1 MNNKSPNHNQSQ
13 PITALSKYLKSFLQ
27 YLQVE
32 KGRSALTIRNYRHYL
47 GRFIR
52 YAQEKGVDAPGKI
65 TLDLVSDFRLY
76 LSKLTYKG
84 KKLNP
89 LTQNYHLIA
98 LRSFLKFMGKKDIE
112 TLAPDKIE
120 LAKTHQPEVI
130 FLEPEEVEKLLQAPQ
145 PITFKGLRDR
155 AILEL
160 LFSTGLRVAELQG
173 LDKSQINLTRGE
185 FSVEGKGGKRRV
197 VFLSQSARDWL
208 SQYLARRR
216 DNDEALFVST
226 NRIKNLKVKIKN
238 KETKGSGPTPIIQSS
253 NHPIIQSRRL
263 SVRQIERIV
272 KKYAVKAGLQKKVTP
287 HTLRH
292 SFGTDLLM
300 SGADLRAVQALL
312 GHASITTT
320 QIYTHVTDTHLR
332 DVHRAF
338 HGRRVRQ
345 SPPEKPPER
354 IANGT

>member
-120 LAKTHQPEVI
+120 LAKTSQPEVV

-226 NRIKNLKVKIKN
+226 NRIKNSKLKIQN
-238 KETKGSGPTPIIQSS
+238 GGSKEPNPPIIHSS
-253 NHPIIQSRRL
+253 NHLIIRSRRL

-272 KKYAVKAGLQKKVTP
+272 KKSAVRAGLQKKVTP
-287 HTLRH
+287 HVLRH
-292 SFGTDLLM
+292 TFATDLLV
-300 SGADLRAVQALL
+300 SGGDIRSVQAML

-338 HGRRVRQ
+338 HGRRMRQ

>member
-120 LAKTHQPEVI
+120 LAKTSQPEVV

-226 NRIKNLKVKIKN
+226 NRIKNSKLKIQN
-238 KETKGSGPTPIIQSS
+238 GGSKEPNPPIIHSS
-253 NHPIIQSRRL
+253 NHLII
-263 SVRQIERIV
+263 
-272 KKYAVKAGLQKKVTP
+272 
-287 HTLRH
+287 H
-292 SFGTDLLM
+292 
-300 SGADLRAVQALL
+300 
-312 GHASITTT
+312 
-320 QIYTHVTDTHLR
+320 
-332 DVHRAF
+332 
-338 HGRRVRQ
+338 
-345 SPPEKPPER
+345 
-354 IANGT
+354 